1 MERVGSSSAEHA
13 IEAAGDS
20 KCQVLMLK
28 GHFKKFLEETCP
40 NHACVIKHKLRDC
53 SLMKSFKT
61 MGSLSQ
67 GMEINEAPIEGD
79 TMPFL
84 GEDAIMMLF
93 GRHPSTEKRHGLDPS
108 TRTPSRSS

>member
-1 MERVGSSSAEHA
+1 
-13 IEAAGDS
+13 
-20 KCQVLMLK
+20 MLK
-28 GHFKKFLEETCP
+28 DHFEKFLEETCL
-40 NHACVIKHKLRDC
+40 NRACVIKHKLRDC

-84 GEDAIMMLF
+84 REDAIMMLF
-93 GRHPSTEKRHGLDPS
+93 WMAPLNGEAPRA
-108 TRTPSRSS
+108 